1 MRLFWVFFLL
11 PTLAFAQQDM
21 IHPWQVIDALQWD
34 LDKDG
39 QGAGD
44 RAMLVF
50 EDGEDTDIALA
61 IYTYDAEIHEFE
73 LDTYVNDVA
82 WLGSNILQIPYLTLN
97 DENLLEVHSLSAAGR
112 FRWHRIAT
120 IIYADGAFKVGKFY
134 IDGYTSPNIEE
145 AAECMVDFVNGEGS
159 LRWPQQDRAVSFT
172 HTMKTIPVSDWQ
184 EMDRAT
190 HAECAKY
197 E

>member
-11 PTLAFAQQDM
+11 PTLASAQQDM

-34 LDKDG
+34 LNNDG

-50 EDGEDTDIALA
+50 EDGEHTDIALA
-61 IYTYDAEIHEFE
+61 IYTYDVETHEFE
-73 LDTYVNDVA
+73 LAVYVEDVA
-82 WLGSNILQIPYLTLN
+82 WVGWSILQIPYLTLN
-97 DENLLEVHSLSAAGR
+97 DDRLLEVHSLSAAGR

-120 IIYADGAFKVGKFY
+120 IIHVDDAFKVGKFY
-134 IDGYTSPNIEE
+134 IDGYTSPNLEEE
-145 AAECMVDFVNGEGS
+145 AVCTVDFMTGEGTF
-159 LRWPQQDRAVSFT
+159 RMPQQDHNVSFT
-172 HTMKTIPVSDWQ
+172 HNLAPLSVSDWQ
-184 EMDRAT
+184 EVDKVTR
-190 HAECAKY
+190 AECAKY